1 MKELILENPPRKK
14 GRKSKKRR
22 SAAQRAAT
30 RRMLAANRA
39 KRAGRKSAKRRK
51 SVKRRSTKRHSVKRR
66 VSRKRS
72 TARTFMSRTR
82 KSTRRRKASRRRK
95 THTYLVRG
103 TASPI
108 KLNGMLG
115 SVFSKDNLTIA
126 GGAVAATVVTNYA
139 LNSGLAQK
147 LPGLANP
154 YARAA
159 YMLLVPVVGGIL
171 AKRLSPNL
179 AKGMVIGGL
188 ANGIAQ
194 LVTAS
199 KVLPAGQAVPT
210 VTTTAPAAITSGT
223 GEYLG
228 EYLGAYGAE
237 EEAGS
242 VAGFAD
248 SAWN

>member
-1 MKELILENPPRKK
+1 MKELILENPRKK
-14 GRKSKKRR
+14 GKKSKKRR
-22 SAAQRAAT
+22 TAAQRRAT
-30 RRMLAANRA
+30 AKMLAANRTKRSGKKTA
-39 KRAGRKSAKRRK
+39 KRSK
-51 SVKRRSTKRHSVKRR
+51 KRHSVKRR
-66 VSRKRS
+66 
-72 TARTFMSRTR
+72 TTR
-82 KSTRRRKASRRRK
+82 KSPRHSMARSKKSTKRRSARRRTSRRRK

-115 SVFSKDNLTIA
+115 SIFSKDNLTVA

-147 LPGLANP
+147 LPGLGNP

-159 YMLLVPVVGGIL
+159 YMLLVPVLGGVL
-171 AKRLSPNL
+171 TKRFSPNL

-199 KVLPAGQAVPT
+199 KVLPPGQAVPT
-210 VTTTAPAAITSGT
+210 VTTTAPALAAGT

-228 EYLGAYGAE
+228 EYLGAYGADDE
-237 EEAGS
+237 VGS
-242 VAGFAD
+242 LGSFAD
-248 SAWN
+248 SAWA